1 MRDRGR
7 TGFGYYFFEYL
18 NLLRASCFGFRIWFR
33 LVRLGRISVVLLLLP
48 ASLQPLWAEQPK
60 ETKRVLILYSE
71 DAAHPAHGLADQGIL
86 SVFHSSTQFD
96 VRVYKEYVDVT
107 RFSGSAKAQAF
118 ADYLA
123 RKYAGIKIDTIIT
136 VYPAAVEFLLAEAI
150 DVFPDTPVVANQLSR
165 AYAEKLKYSASRRAI
180 TGTVTGDNAAGVMDS
195 IYRMRPGTKRVALVA
210 GTAPNNIYSEQV
222 FRKSLAPYLEK
233 LELINLT
240 KLSMEETLT
249 RVGALPPDTIVLY
262 AAITSDGEGR
272 SFVPREALLSIS
284 RATRAPVFGLY
295 DSFMGYGIVGGRLV
309 SWELLGRE
317 AAEMALRIMGGEPA
331 ASIPF
336 GGETAYVDIYDWR
349 ELKRW
354 NIPESAVPPGS
365 EIRYRE
371 LSSWEAHRGA
381 IVGAIGLMAIETF
394 LILGLV
400 INLRKRRRAEQS
412 LSESEARL
420 SLAAESANAGL
431 WSMSVDTGQV
441 WVTDKIRE
449 LFGFTPHEELH
460 FESFLGRIHAEDRE
474 QVQRTVL
481 QAMQSGENFMIDYR
495 ILHADGSVHWIASRG
510 NLHPAA
516 GGNPGRM
523 MGSSIDISARKET
536 EESLRRHEQELCN
549 LTGRIIHAQEE
560 ELRRLSRELH
570 DDLTQ
575 RLAALALDAALIEQ
589 EINPIRP
596 QAVQGFKELRANL
609 SEVAEEVHDLS
620 RQLHPSILDD
630 LGLVQ
635 AVQAECAA
643 FTRKTGIDVSFAPHD
658 FPDSVSQQPALC
670 LYRVI
675 QEALQNISK
684 HSQAASAS
692 ITLQGLSDGIRLLVE
707 DKGIGFDPQGV
718 KTKAGIGLSSM
729 RERVRLVNGTIFFA
743 SKPGQGSEIE
753 VFIPIGGEHDQATAD
768 DS

>member
-1 MRDRGR
+1 MM
-7 TGFGYYFFEYL
+7 L
-18 NLLRASCFGFRIWFR
+18 ILRLIAAG
-33 LVRLGRISVVLLLLP
+33 LLLSLP
-48 ASLQPLWAEQPK
+48 LLQPLWAGQAR

-71 DAAHPAHGLADQGIL
+71 DAAHPAHGLTDQGIL
-86 SVFHSSTQFD
+86 SIFHSNTLFD
-96 VRVYKEYVDVT
+96 VRVYKEYMDVT
-107 RFSGSAKAQAF
+107 RFTGPANAQAF

-123 RKYAGIKIDTIIT
+123 RKYAGTKIDTIIT
-136 VYPAAVEFLLAEAI
+136 VYPAAVEFLLGEAI
-150 DVFPDTPVVANQLSR
+150 DVFPGIPVVANQLNR
-165 AYAEKLKYSASRRAI
+165 TYAEKLKDSASRRAI
-180 TGTVTGDNAAGVMDS
+180 TGTITGDNAAGVMDS

-210 GTAPNNIYSEQV
+210 GTAPNNVYSEQV
-222 FRKSLAPYLEK
+222 FRKGLAPYLEK

-284 RATRAPVFGLY
+284 RAANAPVFGLY

-309 SWELLGRE
+309 SWEQLGRE
-317 AAEMALRIMGGEPA
+317 AAEMALRTMRGEPA

-354 NIPESAVPPGS
+354 NIPESAVPTGS
-365 EIRYRE
+365 EIRFRVP
-371 LSSWEAHRGA
+371 SMWEEHRQAIIGA
-381 IVGAIGLMAIETF
+381 IALMAIETF

-400 INLRKRRRAEQS
+400 INLRRRWLAEQS

-420 SLAAESANAGL
+420 SLAAASANAGL

-441 WVTDKIRE
+441 WGTDKIRE
-449 LFGFTPHEELH
+449 LFDFPPHEELN
-460 FESFLGRIHAEDRE
+460 FKSFLGRIHAEDRE
-474 QVQRTVL
+474 RVQQTVQ
-481 QAMQSGENFMIDYR
+481 QAMQSGEDFAIEYR
-495 ILHADGSVHWIASRG
+495 VLRADGSVRWIASRG
-510 NLHPAA
+510 RLQPAKA
-516 GGNPGRM
+516 GKPSGM
-523 MGSSIDISARKET
+523 MGVSVDVSERKET
-536 EESLRRHEQELCN
+536 EDALRRNEQDLSK

-575 RLAALALDAALIEQ
+575 RLAALALDAALIEK
-589 EINPIRP
+589 ELNPSQP
-596 QAVQGFKELRANL
+596 QAVQGLKELRANL

-635 AVQAECAA
+635 AVQAECVA
-643 FTRKTGIDVSFAPHD
+643 FTKKTGVDLSFAPHD
-658 FPDSVSQQPALC
+658 LPDSVPQHSALC
-670 LYRVI
+670 LYRI
-675 QEALQNISK
+675 IREALQNIAK
-684 HSQAASAS
+684 HSRAAAASV
-692 ITLQGLSDGIRLLVE
+692 TLQGLSDGIRLLIE
-707 DKGIGFDPQGV
+707 DQGIGFDTQEV

-729 RERVRLVNGTIFFA
+729 RERVRLVNGTISFK
-743 SKPGQGSEIE
+743 SKPGQGTAIE
-753 VFIPIGGEHDQATAD
+753 VFIPLGGEHDQATAA